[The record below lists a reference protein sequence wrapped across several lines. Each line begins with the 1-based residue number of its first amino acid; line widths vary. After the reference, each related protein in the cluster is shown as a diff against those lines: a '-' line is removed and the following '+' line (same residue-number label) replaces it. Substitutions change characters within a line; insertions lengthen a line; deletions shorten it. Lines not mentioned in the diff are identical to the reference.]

1 MKKILLLA
9 DVNSSHTRKWAEG
22 LAAHGFEIAIF
33 SFRPCEGDWLQRN
46 PGIRFYTGPGIS
58 GNTFHEGAVKK
69 TAYLKMLPA
78 LKRSIKEFVPD
89 ILHAHYASSYGLLG
103 RLSGFHPYII
113 SCWGSDV
120 MDFPNKGLVQRI
132 LLKGNLEKA
141 DRVLATSPTIEKYIH
156 KVIKRDVFITPF
168 GIDLQKFFPLE
179 TENPFGK
186 DALVIGTIK
195 SLEKVYCIDVL
206 IAAFAEV
213 QKQLPN
219 SRLLLVGNGTE
230 RKALEEQCAALG
242 ISDHVLF
249 KGSVEHTEV
258 PKYHNMIDIFVN
270 VSSYESFGVSVLES
284 MACGKAVIVTNTGGL
299 AEIIENESEG
309 VKIEVGDVKGLVK
322 QILRLADPVIRKQMG
337 IQARQKVE
345 RRYDWKENIKEMI
358 AVYNSLESKA

>member
-22 LAAHGFEIAIF
+22 LAANGFEIGVF
-33 SFRPCEGDWLQRN
+33 SFRPCQGDWLKRN
-46 PGIRFYTGPGIS
+46 PGILFFTGPGI
-58 GNTFHEGAVKK
+58 GNSTFHEGAVKK
-69 TAYLKMLPA
+69 AAYLKMLPA
-78 LKRSIKEFVPD
+78 LKRSIKGFAPD

-103 RLSGFHPYII
+103 RLSRFHPYII

-120 MDFPNKGLVQRI
+120 MDFPNRGLVQRV

-141 DRVLATSPTIEKYIH
+141 DRVLATSPTIEEYIH
-156 KVIKRDVFITPF
+156 KVVQRDVLITPF
-168 GIDLQKFFPLE
+168 GINLQKFFPQE
-179 TENPFGK
+179 TAHPFEKGS
-186 DALVIGTIK
+186 LVIGTIK

-213 QKQLPN
+213 LKHLPH
-219 SRLLLVGNGTE
+219 SRLLLVGEGTE
-230 RKALEEQCAALG
+230 RQPLEQQCLDLG
-242 ISDHVLF
+242 ISDKVLF
-249 KGSVEHTEV
+249 KGSVEHEEI
-258 PKYHNMIDIFVN
+258 PRYHNMIDIFVN
-270 VSSYESFGVSVLES
+270 VSAYESFGVSVLEA

-309 VKIEVGDVKGLVK
+309 AKIDVGDKKSLIK
-322 QILRLADPVIRKQMG
+322 QVIRLADPVIRKQMG

-358 AVYNSLESKA
+358 SVYNSLESRA